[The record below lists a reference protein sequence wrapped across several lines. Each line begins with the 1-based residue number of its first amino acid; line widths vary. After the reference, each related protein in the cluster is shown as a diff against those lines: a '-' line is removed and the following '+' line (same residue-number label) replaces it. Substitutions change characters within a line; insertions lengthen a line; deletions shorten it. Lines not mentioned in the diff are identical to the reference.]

1 MVARAKRGLMGGRQ
15 SMKGSCLF
23 MGVRYAFGRA
33 VSLLIRRS
41 IGRGIC
47 SPATSLSPCRRR
59 VVHASSRAAVVPRVS
74 QLATPTPS
82 SHARLQASLG
92 LRFSVFV
99 CDSAICRDS
108 ESQEILDCHDSEFQ
122 GILNCHDSE
131 FQGILN
137 CHDSEFQGILNCHD
151 SEFRF

>member
-1 MVARAKRGLMGGRQ
+1 MGGRQ

-59 VVHASSRAAVVPRVS
+59 VVRVS
-74 QLATPTPS
+74 QLATHTPS